1 VRAVE
6 VENTLLAVD
15 MISGGFRLRVFAEIP
30 PGLEDI
36 QTLVGSRVRVRGTA
50 AVSFNGRLRQMTAI
64 RMFAPL
70 VEDFVVEEAE
80 LSDPFR
86 EPIVPLN
93 SIAQYRKD
101 SAPGKRVHVRGTVTL
116 QRPGEDFFL
125 QDATGGLRV
134 RTRQTGTLAAGD
146 KVDAGGFPDF
156 ENFLAALQDATF
168 RKTSEKLVPVPPRPV
183 TTEEL
188 QDGLHHASLISVQG
202 KLIDRVRTTW
212 RQARAGDGNYLQT
225 VLVLQR
231 SNLLFSAEVEAS
243 SSNETAALAK
253 LTPGS
258 AAEVTGVC
266 MTEISQDGKLRSLQ
280 ILLPSERNIRV
291 LSRPSWWTPR
301 RLVMGLA
308 ILLTVLLF
316 ALVWTV
322 IISRK
327 NSALRA
333 MIGEREQA
341 KIELELANNR
351 LEERVQERTEQL
363 KLEISARQE
372 SELQFKAVLSER
384 TRVAQELHDTLE
396 QTLTGIALQMDTA
409 ARFAPSDGA
418 RAEHHLELAR
428 NLLTQSQEEV
438 RCSVWNLRS
447 RSPEQLDLAGLL
459 LKISERLTDGTN
471 IEVQVNAAGRVRPL
485 PEIIEDNLL
494 RVAQEALTNV
504 IKHAAATR
512 ATITLDYGP
521 QNIRLHIQDNGTG
534 FVPDN
539 HAGPRDGHFGLLGI
553 TERTNRLRG
562 EFSVGSQPGKGTSVQ
577 VTIPTDPPPVSASLQ
592 SQFGA

>member
-1 VRAVE
+1 
-6 VENTLLAVD
+6 
-15 MISGGFRLRVFAEIP
+15 
-30 PGLEDI
+30 
-36 QTLVGSRVRVRGTA
+36 
-50 AVSFNGRLRQMTAI
+50 
-64 RMFAPL
+64 
-70 VEDFVVEEAE
+70 
-80 LSDPFR
+80 
-86 EPIVPLN
+86 
-93 SIAQYRKD
+93 
-101 SAPGKRVHVRGTVTL
+101 
-116 QRPGEDFFL
+116 
-125 QDATGGLRV
+125 
-134 RTRQTGTLAAGD
+134 
-146 KVDAGGFPDF
+146 
-156 ENFLAALQDATF
+156 
-168 RKTSEKLVPVPPRPV
+168 
-183 TTEEL
+183 
-188 QDGLHHASLISVQG
+188 
-202 KLIDRVRTTW
+202 
-212 RQARAGDGNYLQT
+212 
-225 VLVLQR
+225 
-231 SNLLFSAEVEAS
+231 
-243 SSNETAALAK
+243 
-253 LTPGS
+253 
-258 AAEVTGVC
+258 
-266 MTEISQDGKLRSLQ
+266 
-280 ILLPSERNIRV
+280 
-291 LSRPSWWTPR
+291 
-301 RLVMGLA
+301 MGLA

-459 LKISERLTDGTN
+459 LQISERLTDGTN
-471 IEVQVNAAGRVRPL
+471 IEVQVHAAGRVRPL